1 MDITLAKN
9 VTNITSKEYVD
20 AKLIDKA
27 DKVNVYT
34 KEEINNTFVTN
45 ETLENS
51 ITSISEEELNNI
63 LK

>member
-9 VTNITSKEYVD
+9 VTNITSKEYID

>member
-1 MDITLAKN
+1 MDITLAKT